1 MKKKKNTSQSAK
13 SDHIYF
19 SQCTILEDSVISHL
33 KTNNSD
39 RIYNDH

>member
-1 MKKKKNTSQSAK
+1 MKKKKKNSQSAK